1 MQILGLNID
10 REMDSSPVLA
20 GGSAARISAIK
31 TEMQLLQYNNSNT
44 HTRCS
49 TEMGKKG
56 ECGMAVGARPIYPQ
70 GKHPVNC
77 SSLGEKA
84 LLMPEVSR
92 EWPDRFELIRSQP

>member
-1 MQILGLNID
+1 
-10 REMDSSPVLA
+10 
-20 GGSAARISAIK
+20 
-31 TEMQLLQYNNSNT
+31 
-44 HTRCS
+44 
-49 TEMGKKG
+49 MGKKG
-56 ECGMAVGARPIYPQ
+56 ECGVAVGARPIYPQ